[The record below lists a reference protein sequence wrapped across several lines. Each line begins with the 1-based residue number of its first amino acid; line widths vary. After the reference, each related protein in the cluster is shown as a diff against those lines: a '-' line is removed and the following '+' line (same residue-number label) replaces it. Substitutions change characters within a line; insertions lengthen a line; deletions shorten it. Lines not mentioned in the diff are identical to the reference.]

1 MLTQDTALVVDDSN
15 TARRMIA
22 STLRDR
28 LNCQKVLEAASGDEA
43 LQLLKQNTSI
53 DWIFCDWEMPGMTG
67 EQVLSEVRKDPQT
80 AHIPF
85 MMVTT
90 RNDRDSLV
98 TAVQLGVTAYIVKPF
113 NALTLED
120 KIHNTRQR
128 MERRNAERVK
138 IKKEQPLALRFSE
151 HGDTPGQLVDVSL
164 SGLLAKGPL
173 EKLRGISIFDTVM
186 IMAKV
191 DHPDISMLK
200 LPAEVI
206 RMEADPKSPGKRDII
221 RMAFRFNPM
230 ESEMRHALADWID
243 QLNH

>member
-43 LQLLKQNTSI
+43 LHLIKQNTQI

-67 EQVLSEVRKDPQT
+67 EQVLNEVRKDPQT

-113 NALTLED
+113 NALTLEE
-120 KIHNTRQR
+120 KINNTRQR

-138 IKKEQPLALRFSE
+138 IKKDQPLALRFSE
-151 HGDTPGQLVDVSL
+151 HGDVPGQLVDVSL

-173 EKLRGISIFDTVM
+173 EKLRGICIFDTVM
-186 IMAKV
+186 IMAKI
-191 DHPDISMLK
+191 DHPDVPMLK

-206 RMEADPKSPGKRDII
+206 RMEADPKSPSKRDIARI
-221 RMAFRFNPM
+221 AFRFQPM